1 MKKRIS
7 LDFLSVLLALAT
19 IAVFVLLVILTGR
32 KDGKTDPSITFTEH
46 EISLIRSADSL
57 MRVLTV
63 SDSADLAVLRGKSSA
78 LSGADMSSPYFSR
91 LSRLMVATMLDS
103 AQAGVGIAAPQVGVQ
118 KRVVAVQR
126 FDKEGE
132 PVEVYPNISIN
143 SFSGEPVPGREGCL
157 SPDSHFIYRHIDIQV
172 CKRYRERF
180 YRRDFP
186 ARDRSSGRSA
196 IYRPGRQ
203 CVYCLCQINP
213 GLLSLLSPNNSNN
226 DKKNIY
232 LED

>member
-19 IAVFVLLVILTGR
+19 IAAFVLLVILTGR

-46 EISLIRSADSL
+46 EISLIRSSDSL

-157 SPDSHFIYRHIDIQV
+157 SIPGRYGIV
-172 CKRYRERF
+172 KRYPQIVISYTDTLTFKSVSDTVSGFTAVIFQHEADHLDGVLYTDRADSVF
-180 YRRDFP
+180 TDS
-186 ARDRSSGRSA
+186 AR
-196 IYRPGRQ
+196 
-203 CVYCLCQINP
+203 
-213 GLLSLLSPNNSNN
+213 
-226 DKKNIY
+226 
-232 LED
+232 